1 MRSSLFNLGLRTVF
15 TAFFLTGATAL
26 SPVMAHAQSEKIA
39 SGKIA
44 AFDKSMIHQ
53 DPDGSYY
60 LSARDKLGVLL
71 EMEDGDVIG
80 LSKIIDQLK
89 ASPTASPLEKVFEAR
104 LSLAAIQRTAGNF
117 PASNEQLDK
126 LAHALG
132 PIADPERMVT
142 PLGLIIAT
150 MRAGNFFLDG
160 DIHAWAVAVDAL
172 RRQYFEPLQAFYH
185 IPDLTVRNASQLDLV
200 VSPDTIPEQSV
211 TLSKG
216 ETIPFWQS
224 TELVNGHQQINAKGR
239 VTVDGEKTDAVFDTG
254 SATLSVPSGFA
265 RRHNLRVIAK
275 SSLIRD
281 GVGHSPFATTQFVI
295 VPSLNMG
302 ETVFRN
308 QIASVTSPDSPV
320 IVGLQQLLKLSH
332 VTFSKTGLEFGP
344 EKALNCTGPFV
355 LATFRS
361 GQKAWLMDIVTL
373 NGSQDF
379 TIVDTGSNMPEILE
393 VNTPSLTPSLRQ
405 HAFREHSAT
414 IAGEQTAT
422 VAVEDSSVAFG
433 TQQLMTPVRYKQTP
447 AHLRPLLTTAIL
459 NYGTIQFDRNSRVF
473 CVNLQTTR

>member
-1 MRSSLFNLGLRTVF
+1 MRSSAFRLGLQAVF
-15 TAFFLTGATAL
+15 ATLFLTGATAL
-26 SPVMAHAQSEKIA
+26 SPVTLHAQ

-60 LSARDKLGVLL
+60 LSARDKLGVILQ
-71 EMEDGDVIG
+71 MEDGDVIG
-80 LSKIIDQLK
+80 LSKVIEHLK

-104 LSLAAIQRTAGNF
+104 LSLAAIARSAGNF
-117 PASNEQLDK
+117 SASNEQLDK

-132 PIADPERMVT
+132 PMADPERMIT

-150 MRAGNFFLDG
+150 MRTGNFFLDG
-160 DIHAWAVAVDAL
+160 DIHAWAIATDAM
-172 RRQYFEPLQAFYH
+172 RRQYLEPLRAFYH
-185 IPDLTVRNASQLDLV
+185 IPDLTVRNASQMDLV

-211 TLSKG
+211 SLSPS

-224 TELVNGHQQINAKGR
+224 TQLVNGHQPINAKGR

-254 SATLSVPSGFA
+254 SDTLSVPSGFA

-275 SSLIRD
+275 SSLIQD
-281 GVGHSPFATTQFVI
+281 GAGHSFFATSQFVI
-295 VPSLNMG
+295 VPSLNIG
-302 ETVFRN
+302 GTVFRN

-332 VTFSKTGLEFGP
+332 VTFSKTGLEFGS
-344 EKALNCTGPFV
+344 EKPLNCTDPIV
-355 LATFRS
+355 LATLRS

-379 TIVDTGSNMPEILE
+379 TIVDTGNNVPEILE

-405 HAFREHSAT
+405 HAFREHLAT
-414 IAGEQTAT
+414 IAGEQTAI
-422 VAVEDSSVAFG
+422 VAIEQASVAFG
-433 TQQLMTPVRYKQTP
+433 SQQLMAPVRYKQTP
-447 AHLRPLLTTAIL
+447 VHMRPLLTTAIL